1 MASFQI
7 EPERSDPLTLE
18 EAQRVLE
25 KMATASQ
32 GAGPAVSPHLLARQP
47 LQGSPGIAERR
58 YRALIEQIPV
68 VTFLAALD
76 QDIREIYVSPQ
87 IEKLLG
93 FTQAEWLDDPF
104 LWFNQLHPDDRQR
117 WTNEFTQTCATGTQ
131 FRSEYRFIARDGRTV
146 WVHGECQLIR
156 DEAGVPLF
164 LQGIAYDITE
174 SKKAQEILQRTSQE
188 LEARVQEHTAELR
201 QEVQHRQQLADRLV
215 EEGRQ
220 KDQFL
225 AVLAHELRNP
235 LAPILPA
242 LQLLQREKAESPD
255 TAWAVDMIGRQVHH
269 MSKLI
274 DDLLDVSRI
283 TRGKISLERSVVDLA
298 VVVHRAIEE
307 VRPLL
312 EKCRHELVVHVPR
325 DLAFANI
332 DALRLEQVVANL
344 LTNASRYSP
353 PGGRIEVSLDR
364 DGGDAVLSVRDNGI
378 GIPVEMLER
387 IFNMFTQVDT
397 SPGRSSQS
405 GLGVGLALVRGLVDL
420 HGGTVTAQSGGPGK
434 GSCFT
439 VRLPLSFPA
448 NASPASA
455 AGGADSRQ
463 LRRRKILLVEDNPDT
478 ASAMT
483 RLLSL
488 WGQDVRTA
496 PDGSSALA
504 QIAADPPEI
513 VLMDIGLPGMDGY
526 ELARQIRARPDGGN
540 IILAA
545 LTGYGQPED
554 QLRAR
559 ECGFDLHLI
568 KPVQIDSIRR
578 VLEAGD
584 RQRLRGQQP

>member
-1 MASFQI
+1 
-7 EPERSDPLTLE
+7 
-18 EAQRVLE
+18 
-25 KMATASQ
+25 
-32 GAGPAVSPHLLARQP
+32 
-47 LQGSPGIAERR
+47 
-58 YRALIEQIPV
+58 
-68 VTFLAALD
+68 
-76 QDIREIYVSPQ
+76 
-87 IEKLLG
+87 
-93 FTQAEWLDDPF
+93 
-104 LWFNQLHPDDRQR
+104 
-117 WTNEFTQTCATGTQ
+117 
-131 FRSEYRFIARDGRTV
+131 
-146 WVHGECQLIR
+146 
-156 DEAGVPLF
+156 
-164 LQGIAYDITE
+164 
-174 SKKAQEILQRTSQE
+174 
-188 LEARVQEHTAELR
+188 
-201 QEVQHRQQLADRLV
+201 
-215 EEGRQ
+215 
-220 KDQFL
+220 
-225 AVLAHELRNP
+225 
-235 LAPILPA
+235 
-242 LQLLQREKAESPD
+242 
-255 TAWAVDMIGRQVHH
+255 
-269 MSKLI
+269 
-274 DDLLDVSRI
+274 
-283 TRGKISLERSVVDLA
+283 
-298 VVVHRAIEE
+298 
-307 VRPLL
+307 
-312 EKCRHELVVHVPR
+312 
-325 DLAFANI
+325 
-332 DALRLEQVVANL
+332 
-344 LTNASRYSP
+344 
-353 PGGRIEVSLDR
+353 
-364 DGGDAVLSVRDNGI
+364 
-378 GIPVEMLER
+378 MLER

-478 ASAMT
+478 ASAMA